1 MTSSPVAINV
11 DLVGR
16 LIHAQFPQWADLTVQ
31 AVSPGGWDNR
41 TFRLGRHMLVRLP
54 SAEAYAAQLERER
67 RWLPVLAPHLS
78 QPIPEPLAVG
88 APCFGYP
95 WRWSIYR
102 WLEGDTAL
110 PERIGNLD
118 EFARDLSVFLRSLHA
133 VSTQGGP
140 AAGPDTFHRGGSLA
154 VYDGET
160 RQAIAALEP
169 RLNIE
174 AATGTW
180 KTALASRWM
189 REPVWVHGDMGVGN
203 LLVRD
208 GRLSGVVDFGQS
220 CVGDPACDL
229 RPPGRSSTPRVATYS
244 AADVRSTKR
253 PGRAV
258 VVGYFGRHS
267 SSPRDSRQRMPGK
280 ERAAGARLKRCWPT
294 MHELR
299 RSPRPTRDARLR
311 PRQVFRLAACRLAA
325 LPARPCGLIIG
336 LPRPRENNDRTTT
349 P

>member
-1 MTSSPVAINV
+1 MAINV

-208 GRLSGVVDFGQS
+208 GRLSGVIDFGQS

-229 RPPGRSSTPRVATYS
+229 ALAWTLFDAASRDVFRRGCSLDEATWARGRGWVLWKALIVA
-244 AADVRSTKR
+244 
-253 PGRAV
+253 
-258 VVGYFGRHS
+258 
-267 SSPRDSRQRMPGK
+267 
-280 ERAAGARLKRCWPT
+280 ARLAPTNAWEGTRCWRT
-294 MHELR
+294 IEAVLADH
-299 RSPRPTRDARLR
+299 ART
-311 PRQVFRLAACRLAA
+311 AA
-325 LPARPCGLIIG
+325 
-336 LPRPRENNDRTTT
+336 
-349 P
+349 